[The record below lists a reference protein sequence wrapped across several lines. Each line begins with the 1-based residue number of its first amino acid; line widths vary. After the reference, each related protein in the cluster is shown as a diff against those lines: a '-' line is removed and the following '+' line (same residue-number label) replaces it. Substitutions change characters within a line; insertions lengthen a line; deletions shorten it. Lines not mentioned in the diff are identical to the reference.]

1 MGFRPAPFMVY
12 QNLCNL
18 GVYPIESVVKV
29 DDTVTGVGEGLNA
42 GCWAVGVAAYSN
54 YTNVDSL
61 EHWEKMSASEKEKRI
76 EQSRQKL
83 NGSGAHYVIDTIVDL
98 PNVVKDINARLSKGE
113 KP

>member
-1 MGFRPAPFMVY
+1 
-12 QNLCNL
+12 
-18 GVYPIESVVKV
+18 
-29 DDTVTGVGEGLNA
+29 
-42 GCWAVGVAAYSN
+42 VAACSN

-83 NGSGAHYVIDTIVDL
+83 NGSGAHYVIDSIVDL